1 MKRTLLIPSILCST
15 LLAPSMAFTNNLN
28 PYSRA
33 PTSLAIFKRGNTKGA
48 AAKLP
53 KPDPANP
60 DRFLSTI
67 SSAADFYPEY
77 ISLLRNGP
85 LPLITRIASP
95 DKYEQAVYKYQFES
109 KESDLEEAQANMDA
123 FFSAP
128 DVWADQKMREQ
139 RGERAVFKYAKPLET
154 EKVLLSVIWGSLVLF
169 AIGKIIWKGVLH
181 F

>member
-1 MKRTLLIPSILCST
+1 
-15 LLAPSMAFTNNLN
+15 MAFTNTRN
-28 PYSRA
+28 PHSRA
-33 PTSLAIFKRGNTKGA
+33 PTSLAIFKRGGAKSA

-60 DRFLSTI
+60 DRFVSTTS
-67 SSAADFYPEY
+67 SSAEFYPEY

-85 LPLITRIASP
+85 LPLITRITSP
-95 DKYEQAVYKYQFES
+95 DKYEQAVFKYQFES

-139 RGERAVFKYAKPLET
+139 KGEREVFRYAKPLET
-154 EKVLLSVIWGSLVLF
+154 EKVLLSVIWGSAVLF
-169 AIGKIIWKGVLH
+169 AIGKIIWKGILH